1 MFSILC
7 KHIDKGLLLYATVII
22 IACFTHNITHAQ
34 TINEDSIINVSDSLT
49 YNLPIG
55 FDSTSI
61 SSTLDSISQLNSLAN
76 ESLRILDMD
85 SLLPLNGARM
95 QYLSAFDS
103 LQTANFFKQK
113 IGQYNLP
120 DITLGA
126 SIAYL
131 PIVDS
136 LYLEPGIRKNY
147 WINISPTIM
156 QLPVNFTLASGNDIT
171 YFDNQFSNPIM
182 FNIGFDFHQYVS
194 NVQQDLLLKFEHQ
207 SSELINEFEN
217 ITFEDSLALFEQAKD
232 TLANFSYL
240 SYVNK
245 LKEERALL
253 GDSINNCLS
262 DDTSRMATIDSVIE
276 AYNHYREQFNRLAVF
291 QEKYYTLKA
300 EYEKYQLQILETSD
314 KLSSAGPE
322 DLIATAE
329 NLGLS
334 TNLPKWPLNFKRL
347 SFGPQVINHTPMTF
361 QNYISNGVDV
371 RYNKADLI
379 LIGNVL
385 IQQWPAGY
393 NVAHVDSILT
403 PTNPNTQKAY
413 IAGVGFGDLDSSHI
427 LFTAAFVKEE
437 LNSGGGGGEYRN
449 LLLSFFQTQE
459 VLKNLNLTYEVATS
473 QLSLTPEIADSV
485 ALLGIADKLGSYLKL
500 SYSLPKT
507 QTTVLVDYALVG
519 LNYISFGN
527 IFSQPGTYNAGIGFT
542 QNVFNGKFSINY
554 KYLLSQTLRENFID
568 YTTAYHTLSLDYKL
582 WKWGSVNLT
591 IVPFQYNYSL
601 DSEPSTQISSVSN
614 LITSNLIVNFP
625 IKASPI
631 VSIFSYSN
639 YATQSSVLDTV
650 FFLKI
655 NQISNNTIASLGGK
669 QVLFNAMYFI
679 PGNDYSEF
687 NINNAELMIEV
698 FSKTSIQMHTGVSF
712 LDFAQYN
719 DQLGGSLNLNL
730 TLGKLLSWSLILDRY
745 FEVERSKTNY
755 FSNIFF
761 NTAISLTLN

>member
-7 KHIDKGLLLYATVII
+7 KHIDKSIFLYATII
-22 IACFTHNITHAQ
+22 IASFSDNVTHAQ
-34 TINEDSIINVSDSLT
+34 TINEDSISNVSDSLT
-49 YNLPIG
+49 YNLING
-55 FDSTSI
+55 FDSVSI
-61 SSTLDSISQLNSLAN
+61 SSTFDSSTQLNSLMGK
-76 ESLRILDMD
+76 SLEILAVD

-95 QYLSAFDS
+95 HYLSDFDS
-103 LQTANFFKQK
+103 FQTANFIKQK
-113 IGQYNLP
+113 IGQFNLP
-120 DITLGA
+120 NITLGA

-131 PIVDS
+131 PIADS
-136 LYLEPGIRKNY
+136 LYLEPGLRKNY

-156 QLPVNFTLASGNDIT
+156 QLPVNFTLATGNDLT

-207 SSELINEFEN
+207 SSELINEFETIN
-217 ITFEDSLALFEQAKD
+217 IDDSIALFEQAKD

-245 LKEERALL
+245 LKEERTMLS
-253 GDSINNCLS
+253 DSINNCLS
-262 DDTSRMATIDSVIE
+262 VDTSRMATIDSVIE

-300 EYEKYQLQILETSD
+300 EYENYQLQILETSD

-334 TNLPKWPLNFKRL
+334 TNLPKWPLNFKRI
-347 SFGPQVINHTPMTF
+347 SFGPQVINHTPLTF

-371 RYNKADLI
+371 RYNNADLI

-385 IQQWPAGY
+385 TQQWPTGY
-393 NVAHVDSILT
+393 NVAQIDSLLT
-403 PTNPNTQKAY
+403 PINQNTQKAY
-413 IAGVGFGDLDSSHI
+413 CAGVGFGDLDSSHI
-427 LFTAAFVKEE
+427 LFTAAFVREE
-437 LNSGGGGGEYRN
+437 LNSGGVGGEYRN
-449 LLLSFFQTQE
+449 FLLSFFQTRE
-459 VLKNLNLTYEVATS
+459 VLNNLQLTYEVATS
-473 QLSLTPEIADSV
+473 QLRLTPEIADSIEP
-485 ALLGIADKLGSYLKL
+485 LGIADKLGSYLKL
-500 SYSLPKT
+500 SYSMPKT
-507 QTTVLVDYALVG
+507 HTTLLVDYALVG

-527 IFSQPGTYNAGIGFT
+527 VFSQPGTYNAGIGIT
-542 QNVFNGKFSINY
+542 QNMFNGKFSINY
-554 KYLLSQTLRENFID
+554 KYLLSQTLRDNFIN
-568 YTTAYHTLSLDYKL
+568 YTTTYHTFGLDYNL
-582 WKWGSVNLT
+582 WSWGSLNLT
-591 IVPFQYNYSL
+591 LVPFQYNYSL
-601 DSEPSTQISSVSN
+601 DSEPSTQVGSISN
-614 LITSNLIVNFP
+614 FITSNLILKFP
-625 IKASPI
+625 IKTTQI

-650 FFLKI
+650 YFLKI

-669 QVLFNAMYFI
+669 QVLLNAMYFM

-730 TLGKLLSWSLILDRY
+730 ALGKLLSWSLIVDRY
-745 FEVERSKTNY
+745 FEIERSKTNY

-761 NTAISLTLN
+761 NTVISLTLN